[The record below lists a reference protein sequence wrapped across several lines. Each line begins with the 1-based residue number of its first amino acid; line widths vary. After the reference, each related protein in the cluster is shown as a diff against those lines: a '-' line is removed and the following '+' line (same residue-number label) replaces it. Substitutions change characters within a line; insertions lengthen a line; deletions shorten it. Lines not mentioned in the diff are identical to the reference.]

1 MINLKYFASLKEEL
15 GMAHEAIAVPS
26 ATANVL
32 SVLQALQARGGKWQ
46 TNLVAN
52 GNLKFA
58 VNHVMV
64 NADAP
69 VRDGDEVAFFPPV
82 TGG

>member
-15 GMAHEAIAVPS
+15 GVTHEAIALPAPS
-26 ATANVL
+26 ADVMA
-32 SVLQALQARGGKWQ
+32 VLQTLQARGGKWQ
-46 TNLVAN
+46 SNLVSD
-52 GNLKFA
+52 GKLKFA
-58 VNHVMV
+58 VNHIMV

>member
-15 GMAHEAIAVPS
+15 GVTHEAIDLPTAS
-26 ATANVL
+26 ADVKTILQTL
-32 SVLQALQARGGKWQ
+32 SARGGKWQ
-46 TNLVAN
+46 TNLVSN
-52 GNLKFA
+52 GKLRFA
-58 VNHVMV
+58 VNHIMV
-64 NADAP
+64 GADAP

>member
-15 GMAHEAIAVPS
+15 GVTHEAIALPAAS
-26 ATANVL
+26 ADVMT
-32 SVLQALQARGGKWQ
+32 VLQTLQARGGKWQ
-46 TNLVAN
+46 TNLVSD
-52 GNLKFA
+52 GKLKFA

-64 NADAP
+64 DAHAR

>member
-1 MINLKYFASLKEEL
+1 MINLKYFASLKEAL
-15 GMAHEAIAVPS
+15 GVTHEAIDLPAAS
-26 ATANVL
+26 ADVMTVL
-32 SVLQALQARGGKWQ
+32 KALQARGGKWQ
-46 TNLVAN
+46 TNLVS
-52 GNLKFA
+52 GGKLKFA

-64 NADAP
+64 DVYSP

>member
-15 GMAHEAIAVPS
+15 GVTHEAIAVPS
-26 ATANVL
+26 PTASVM
-32 SVLQALQARGGKWQ
+32 SVLQTLQARGGKWQ
-46 TNLVAN
+46 TNLISD

>member
-15 GMAHEAIAVPS
+15 GVTHEAIALPAAS
-26 ATANVL
+26 ANVL
-32 SVLQALQARGGKWQ
+32 SVVQTLQARGGKWQ
-46 TNLVAN
+46 DHLVSD
-52 GNLKFA
+52 GKLKFA

-64 NADAP
+64 NVDAP

>member
-1 MINLKYFASLKEEL
+1 MINLKYFAALKETL
-15 GMAHEAIAVPS
+15 GVTHESIDLPKPS
-26 ATANVL
+26 ADVL
-32 SVLQALQARGGKWQ
+32 TVLQALQARGGIWQ
-46 TNLVAN
+46 ASLVSD
-52 GNLKFA
+52 GKLKFA

-64 NADAP
+64 NLDAP